1 VIEIVG
7 HTGGSEYKAA
17 VEFKDAL
24 EVLWPKLAQAPNN
37 IDHVIISANVKISG
51 YKVGDID
58 LVIAGKLSNDYS
70 IRSKRV
76 IKDKSGREHVNAT
89 FLVRNFVVAVEVK
102 DHPDRGVQC
111 IGDDIQVAYSTG
123 AKRGWS
129 SATEQ
134 NVKQLHSLK
143 SFFADQNIINIFVD
157 RCVLMRG
164 LAILDSPGAIPGGFT
179 GTDFFSSLA
188 ALSKVD
194 RVGSNLS
201 LNACTNEVMNHVL
214 NTPIFKT
221 TVPTKLDRRRMDLIV
236 GDSKEVHR
244 IVETLGQ
251 KTVILRGQGGSGKT
265 IMLLQAAHK
274 LYRRDGMR
282 TLILTYNHALA
293 ADIRRLLA
301 LLGVAS
307 DSYEGGVHVQT
318 VMSFMYHCFKYFG
331 LFENNTRLTY
341 EKYLEQCKNCLELIE
356 GGALRQEEIQ
366 EIIAAHPDALAFNKI
381 MVDEGQDWPDDEAS
395 LLKALFGAKHLCVAD
410 GVDQFMRGGAR
421 THWCD
426 TTNRENSEIIYLESC
441 LRMKRNLCDFVLHV
455 STTSNVDW
463 ALKPNT
469 KAGGGRVFV
478 LKGSYASY
486 PEKHNKLLKYAKEDG
501 NAEIDFL
508 LCVPYTTVTTTRGV
522 KSSSL
527 SEWLIREGFQCWNG
541 LDDKT
546 RKDFPRSKDQFRVV
560 QYQSCRG
567 LEGWVVVLEY
577 LDEFWWHR
585 YQQRIAEGLT
595 PAEEMG
601 FLDIEEV
608 AIRYAWTQVIM
619 AMSRPIDTL
628 VITLKD
634 TSSELAKSIIN
645 IAKLKN
651 DYADVIS

>member
-1 VIEIVG
+1 MIEVVG

-24 EVLWPKLAQAPNN
+24 EVLWPKLARAPNN

-76 IKDKSGREHVNAT
+76 IKDKSGREHFNAT
-89 FLVRNFVVAVEVK
+89 FLVKNFVVAVEVK

-111 IGDDIQVAYSTG
+111 IGDDIQVFYSTG

-143 SFFADQNIINIFVD
+143 SFFADQNIKNIFVD

-164 LAILDSPGAIPGGFT
+164 LSILDSPGAIPGGFT

-194 RVGSNLS
+194 RIGGNLS
-201 LNACTNEVMNHVL
+201 LNACANEDMNQVL
-214 NTPIFKT
+214 NTSIFKT

-236 GDSKEVHR
+236 GDSKEVRR

-265 IMLLQAAHK
+265 IMLLQAAHE

-307 DSYEGGVHVQT
+307 GSYEGGVHVQT
-318 VMSFMYHCFKYFG
+318 VMSFMYNCFRYFG
-331 LFENNTRLTY
+331 LFENNTKLTY

-356 GGALRQEEIQ
+356 GGALPQEEVQ
-366 EIIAAHPDALAFNKI
+366 QIIAAHPDALAFNNI

-410 GVDQFMRGGAR
+410 GIDQLMRGGAR
-421 THWCD
+421 THWSD
-426 TTNRENSEIIYLESC
+426 TTDRENSEIIYLESC

-463 ALKPNT
+463 VLKPNT

-478 LKGSYASY
+478 LNGSYASY
-486 PEKHNKLLKYAKEDG
+486 PEKHHQLLKHAKEDG

-508 LCVPYTTVTTTRGV
+508 LCVPYTTVMTTRGV

-527 SEWLIREGFQCWNG
+527 TEWLGKEGFKCWNG
-541 LDDKT
+541 LDDKI

-577 LDEFWWHR
+577 LDEFWRHR
-585 YQQRIAEGLT
+585 YQERIAEGLT

-601 FLDIEEV
+601 FVDIEEV

-634 TSSELAKSIIN
+634 ANSELGQVIQKIALSKS
-645 IAKLKN
+645 
-651 DYADVIS
+651 DYIEIL